1 MARRQRREAQKHEG
15 AHNASSRTPVRTVL
29 GEEDEDVIAAE
40 LLLGKLEQG
49 DEGLSR
55 ALGQGAAGQLDKQAA
70 LAQNRLPAHLR
81 VLRQTAAERQPH
93 RFLAP
98 LPRQK
103 FSLLQR
109 SLEVKSCTHS
119 NMGVVHR
126 GRF

>member
-15 AHNASSRTPVRTVL
+15 AHNASPVRTVL

-103 FSLLQR
+103 FSL
-109 SLEVKSCTHS
+109 S